1 MESEWLAKVTSDN
14 GPLSMEEAYEGEC
27 KIIQQLI
34 IKICLIL
41 CYCSKLNKLFFLFTR
56 NL

>member
-14 GPLSMEEAYEGEC
+14 GPLSMEEAYEGKC

-41 CYCSKLNKLFFLFTR
+41 LLFNT
-56 NL
+56 